1 MDYLYRILIWFFL
14 SLIWGLIGVAAGPGI
29 IMLFV
34 GVTVGFSGS
43 LLTCLS
49 SSSTSVSGLMVFILS
64 FILTLLLFQKSS
76 LQGMEYLYLA
86 LFISIPSYLI
96 IYIQNKFRL

>member
-1 MDYLYRILIWFFL
+1 
-14 SLIWGLIGVAAGPGI
+14 
-29 IMLFV
+29 MLFV